1 MSLSFSWKAFLNSI
15 GDLGDFMMLHFVV
28 FLFPIVPI
36 GHIPSLESVLL
47 HVKKAG
53 RRCKF
58 ELS

>member
-1 MSLSFSWKAFLNSI
+1 MSFSWKAFLDSL
-15 GDLGDFMMLHFVV
+15 GDLGDLMMLHFVV
-28 FLFPIVPI
+28 FYFSKVLT

-47 HVKKAG
+47 HVKKLG

>member
-1 MSLSFSWKAFLNSI
+1 
-15 GDLGDFMMLHFVV
+15 MMLHFVV
-28 FLFPIVPI
+28 FYFSIVLT

-47 HVKKAG
+47 HVKKLG